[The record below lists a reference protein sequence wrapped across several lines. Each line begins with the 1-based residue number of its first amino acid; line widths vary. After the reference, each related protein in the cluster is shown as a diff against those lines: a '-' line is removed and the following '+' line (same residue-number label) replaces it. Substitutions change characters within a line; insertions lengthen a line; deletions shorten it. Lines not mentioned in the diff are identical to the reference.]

1 MKKKKTVKFLSLV
14 LCLVCV
20 TSTFTILS
28 SASVKNYFDKDWQYT
43 SKTDTS
49 GYSMIDCYTYD
60 YGVGDPD
67 NYALIIGE
75 SNGGAVS
82 AFETTAFAQ
91 YNDGTRHSQT
101 VSSDDTGRSRVSA
114 QVSFYEND
122 IIGGVTG
129 YTEHRSTS
137 KTSSRDYWQYN
148 YLVYWG
154 NCAEGFYD

>member
-1 MKKKKTVKFLSLV
+1 MKKKKTVKLLSLV
-14 LCLVCV
+14 LCLVFV
-20 TSTFTILS
+20 ASTFTILS
-28 SASVKNYFDKDWQYT
+28 SAKNYFDKDWQYT
-43 SKTDTS
+43 AVTDTS
-49 GYSMIDCYTYD
+49 GSSMIDCYTYH

-75 SNGGAVS
+75 SNGGS
-82 AFETTAFAQ
+82 ASSFETTAFAQ

-101 VSSDDTGRSRVSA
+101 VSSDDTGRSRVTA

-129 YTEHRSTS
+129 YTEHWSTS
-137 KTSSRDYWQYN
+137 KTNSSDYWRYN

-154 NCAEGFYD
+154 NCADGFYD